1 MDINSKF
8 EDFLEKN
15 NISYDGFDVVETDFG
30 YILQIN
36 KSRNTYQILLN
47 KDLHFLCDFMQ
58 ISNTIDSI
66 YSKFSGDSLDN
77 LVIEPVNYCKLDENY
92 WLLPYL
98 KENNPYHVLLYF
110 DKETNQ
116 LECKDTIQGHI
127 NEPSE
132 KLANAHSFIV
142 YNHENEKDNR
152 QEYLYS
158 WTAQKK
164 TSDYWTRIANSE
176 RQTRLIILNNKRI
189 LPDIEKYIL
198 DLLRND
204 KLLFATIEFR
214 LCDND
219 SLEKKMMHLFG
230 LIHTNG
236 LPATDLFYISEDY
249 ELKTIPINDK
259 TSIGEVQNTVEQM
272 KQRIELRDKKIENNK
287 NNLLS
292 SFSNLLENSNISPKI
307 SHFEDK
313 GL

>member
-1 MDINSKF
+1 MNINSKF
-8 EDFLEKN
+8 ENFLRKSN
-15 NISYDGFDVVETDFG
+15 VSYDSFDVVETDFG

-36 KSRNTYQILLN
+36 LENTYQTLLN
-47 KDLHFLCDFMQ
+47 KDFDFLCDFMQ
-58 ISNTIDSI
+58 VSNTIDSI
-66 YSKFSGDSLDN
+66 YSKFSGDSFDN
-77 LVIEPVNYCKLDENY
+77 LVTEPVMYCKLDENY

-98 KENNPYHVLLYF
+98 KENNPYHVLLHF

-127 NEPSE
+127 NKPSE

-164 TSDYWTRIANSE
+164 TSDYWTRIADSE

-272 KQRIELRDKKIENNK
+272 KQRLELRDKKIENNK